1 MKEFVICAAIRTKEG
16 KIYRGHR
23 HSDAI
28 HAAMDEGN
36 KLIDLSFA
44 DQGFVTSRNRYVTRE
59 EGRKLQDAAGIK
71 SADIEHPGYKGK
83 TLFSEDL
90 Y

>member
-1 MKEFVICAAIRTKEG
+1 MKEICICAAIKTNKG
-16 KIYRGHR
+16 VVINGHR
-23 HSDAI
+23 HSDCF
-28 HAAMDEGN
+28 HAGVAEGVD
-36 KLIDLSFA
+36 KHEMA
-44 DQGFVTSRNRYVTRE
+44 QGEQGFTTSTGRFVTRE

-71 SADIEHPGYKGK
+71 SADKEGYRPG